1 MDSILAFK
9 AISNFVSDLAQEFSN
24 VYHPVALYNRLLERT
39 KISNDTIIHKHVE
52 LFRSFVVANRD
63 GILEGNF
70 DRFTQS
76 SVSYSDRVFI
86 NIIELYRKANKE
98 NKEAIHQHLLAISA
112 LLDPTSN
119 AKQVLAN
126 SMKALAPV
134 SATPLPSPSGGDNES
149 KFITDLISKVET
161 SINPDEMANP
171 MQAVSSIM
179 SSGIFND
186 LVTSMSD
193 GINSGTLDIGKL
205 MTSMTSVVSSI
216 QPQGAPG
223 QGPPMNMPDIAS
235 LLSSLAPPSA
245 K

>member
-39 KISNDTIIHKHVE
+39 KIGNDAIIRKHVD
-52 LFRSFVVANRD
+52 LFRTFVAENRV
-63 GILEGNF
+63 GILENDITKF
-70 DRFTQS
+70 AQS
-76 SVSYSDRVFI
+76 TIQYSERVFI
-86 NIIELYRKANKE
+86 NIVDLYQKANKE

-126 SMKALAPV
+126 SMRSSALVPAV
-134 SATPLPSPSGGDNES
+134 AASASASSGDNES
-149 KFITDLISKVET
+149 KFINDLISKVEGT
-161 SINPDEMANP
+161 INPSEMTNP
-171 MQAVSSIM
+171 MQAVTSIM
-179 SSGIFND
+179 SSGVFND

-193 GINSGTLDIGKL
+193 GISSGNLDIGKL
-205 MTSMTSVVSSI
+205 MTSMTSIVSNI
-216 QPQGAPG
+216 QPAGGSAPSG
-223 QGPPMNMPDIAS
+223 MPPIGDIAA
-235 LLSSLAPPSA
+235 LLSSLTPAP